1 MKACP
6 FCAEQI
12 QDAAVKC
19 RFCGSMLS
27 EGAGSPGDVAGGPP
41 GASGASAA
49 SGASGASGAIER
61 QGSAGLARQTI
72 IFEGTPSWKAWF
84 WSYVFAGVLSLV
96 LVGLIWMLT
105 LELRRKGMRYK
116 LTGRTIDLESGV
128 FSKRIETVQLWRV
141 QDIDFQQSFMDR
153 IFGVANIHITTTD
166 RSTPEINLRG
176 LPASREVFEGLKDA
190 ADLARQQRVL
200 GVVD

>member
-1 MKACP
+1 M
-6 FCAEQI
+6 
-12 QDAAVKC
+12 
-19 RFCGSMLS
+19 
-27 EGAGSPGDVAGGPP
+27 
-41 GASGASAA
+41 
-49 SGASGASGAIER
+49 ER

-84 WSYVFAGVLSLV
+84 WSYVLAGVLSLV
-96 LVGLIWMLT
+96 LVGLIWLLT

-166 RSTPEINLRG
+166 RSTPEIDLRG
-176 LPASREVFEGLKDA
+176 LPASREVFESLKDA

>member
-49 SGASGASGAIER
+49 SGASRAIER